1 MRHLVK
7 DFEKSPAAFADFSK
21 RGRKFTLA
29 IFFPFFNYPAHFSPL
44 SALPYQ
50 SHDKPSA
57 EEPQKLGLD
66 PEKPSSH
73 QNRGERFLGQDWF
86 RPESAKILVDSSI

>member
-44 SALPYQ
+44 SAC
-50 SHDKPSA
+50 HDKPSA

-73 QNRGERFLGQDWF
+73 QNRGERFLGQDWS
-86 RPESAKILVDSSI
+86 RPESAKIPLDSSI